1 MEKLKNKIVNF
12 TSNCKK
18 KIAVMGSTISALVVS
33 AVPCFASETATTVTN
48 ASITEEL
55 TGFASNLSSLVSFG
69 DIIGIVGIGLGITF
83 TIALGWWGA
92 RKLGSMIKNAIFKG
106 KVNM

>member
-12 TSNCKK
+12 ASNCKK
-18 KIAVMGSTISALVVS
+18 KVAVMGATISALVVS

-48 ASITEEL
+48 ASIKEEL
-55 TGFASNLSSLVSFG
+55 TGFASQLTGLISFS
-69 DIIGIVGIGLGITF
+69 DVISIVGIGLAITF

-92 RKLGSMIKNAIFKG
+92 RKLASMIKAAIFRG
-106 KVNM
+106 KIKM